1 MLSAGIIFACNVL
14 LLVKVE
20 SVSALTRS
28 GETLVGGDDLLES
41 SHRTSIPWK
50 YIIIIIFLQDG

>member
-41 SHRTSIPWK
+41 SHRTSIP
-50 YIIIIIFLQDG
+50 